1 MTGWNLPPGC
11 SIRDIDPPAEALELT
26 IDGVLYAWDEDDN
39 VYVYTGATDHDYDD
53 GFRRIGTLPWP
64 DDDNWELA
72 FRRWVLDYRKSNA
85 EEDGR

>member
-11 SIRDIDPPAEALELT
+11 SNRDIDHLAEALELT

-53 GFRRIGTLPWP
+53 GFRKIGTLPWP
-64 DDDNWELA
+64 EDDDWEVALVQ
-72 FRRWVLDYRKSNA
+72 WVAEYKSA
-85 EEDGR
+85 AL